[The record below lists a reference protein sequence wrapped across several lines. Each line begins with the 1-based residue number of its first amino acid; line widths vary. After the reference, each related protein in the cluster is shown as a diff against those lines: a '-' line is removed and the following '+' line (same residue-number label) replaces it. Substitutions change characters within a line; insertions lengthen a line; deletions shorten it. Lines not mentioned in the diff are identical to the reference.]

1 MITDEVLHSTG
12 TASRKLELS
21 PERIRQ
27 LCDTGE
33 LPFVRDAGGRRLITE
48 SALRD
53 LRERRIRAKEK
64 RT

>member
-33 LPFVRDAGGRRLITE
+33 LPFVRDAG
-48 SALRD
+48 A
-53 LRERRIRAKEK
+53 AA
-64 RT
+64 